1 MKNLKIILVA
11 FLLFQLSSSNAQ
23 SHDTALEYLSFVGKN
38 QLTIT
43 KSMWSYT
50 KAIAHSKS
58 DKNIDR
64 KRTALIKTIDN
75 AISKIQKTKGFGGV
89 EFKNQVLKHLRLNK
103 SLLKNDYAEIID
115 MKAVSEQ
122 SYDFM
127 EAYFLAQEL
136 ADKKMEEAQLEFE
149 TNYDAFAAKH
159 KIELVEVESDLSKK
173 MTISNA
179 VFKNYKEM
187 YLIFFK
193 VNINEVYLL
202 DAIDSNDINTIQQ
215 NANALS
221 QFATE
226 GLEILNTVELYIND
240 PSLIKITKKL
250 FNFYIDESDNK
261 ITEITDFLIL
271 NEDFNSIKTTL
282 DKTPQKK
289 RTQKQ
294 INSYNDKVK
303 ELNRS
308 VKNYNALNDKLNSKR
323 SSLVNELN
331 NTNTRF
337 LAKHI
342 PKD

>member
-1 MKNLKIILVA
+1 M
-11 FLLFQLSSSNAQ
+11 
-23 SHDTALEYLSFVGKN
+23 
-38 QLTIT
+38 
-43 KSMWSYT
+43 
-50 KAIAHSKS
+50 
-58 DKNIDR
+58 
-64 KRTALIKTIDN
+64 
-75 AISKIQKTKGFGGV
+75 
-89 EFKNQVLKHLRLNK
+89 RLNK

-122 SYDFM
+122 SYDYM

-159 KIELVEVESDLSKK
+159 MIELVEVESDLSKK

-187 YLIFFK
+187 CLIFFK
-193 VNINEVYLL
+193 VNIHEMYLL
-202 DAIDSNDINTIQQ
+202 DAIAGNDVNTIQQ

-226 GLEILNTVELYIND
+226 GLEILNTVELYKND
-240 PSLIKITKKL
+240 PSLIKVTKKL

-282 DKTPQKK
+282 DKTPLKK
-289 RTQKQ
+289 RTKEQ

-308 VKNYNALNDKLNSKR
+308 VKNYTALNDKLNSKR